1 MHRRFAHLNSN
12 IIIKLYEV
20 ITYSLIRRS
29 KHKISC
35 STCAVEKMKKKINRV
50 VTLRKKNILNLI
62 SIDACESLSKSLV
75 KNIIFLEI
83 VDNYSRKIWTI
94 CTKDRKSISVEL
106 DTWKTIMELQTGRKL
121 KVIRLDNA
129 LELLSIVRDWV
140 KKYDLILQDI
150 ESYTSHQ
157 NGVVERSIQITENSI
172 RAIMKNLDLSLEF
185 WDEAAM
191 INAYL
196 RNRIVIE
203 SLINEKSTSLE

>member
-1 MHRRFAHLNSN
+1 M
-12 IIIKLYEV
+12 KLQ
-20 ITYSLIRRS
+20 I
-29 KHKISC
+29 
-35 STCAVEKMKKKINRV
+35 
-50 VTLRKKNILNLI
+50 
-62 SIDACESLSKSLV
+62 
-75 KNIIFLEI
+75 
-83 VDNYSRKIWTI
+83 
-94 CTKDRKSISVEL
+94 
-106 DTWKTIMELQTGRKL
+106 GRKL

-172 RAIMKNLDLSLEF
+172 RAMVENLDLSLEF

-196 RNRIVIE
+196 RNRIVIGP
-203 SLINEKSTSLE
+203 LINEKSTSSE